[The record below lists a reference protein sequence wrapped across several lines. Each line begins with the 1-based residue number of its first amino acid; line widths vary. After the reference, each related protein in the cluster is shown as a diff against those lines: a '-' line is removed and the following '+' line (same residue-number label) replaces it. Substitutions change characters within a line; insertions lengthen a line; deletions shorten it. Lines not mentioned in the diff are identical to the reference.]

1 MSTGLCGVVA
11 TFRFYKS
18 EDLGSNPGLI
28 YIYMYKFFLVCH
40 FEVVRTCGGVVLLDN
55 SKCFKLN
62 LVEQLITKRYNY
74 SKDTNATPNSS
85 VLKSAP
91 ESQVKQRWARLTHG
105 WVTAREYRVPLN
117 FSSNFLCITK
127 RLSYYLK
134 ISELV
139 L

>member
-1 MSTGLCGVVA
+1 MNKNRILSLTIYTLSGSLSMIQILFIAAVLSSTP
-11 TFRFYKS
+11 
-18 EDLGSNPGLI
+18 E
-28 YIYMYKFFLVCH
+28 
-40 FEVVRTCGGVVLLDN
+40 
-55 SKCFKLN
+55 LN
-62 LVEQLITKRYNY
+62 LVEQLMAKRYNY
-74 SKDTNATPNSS
+74 SEDTNASPNSS